1 MYRLISATQV
11 VAALLAIFAVCSP
24 VVAEPL
30 IVDVWPGKTPGD
42 AGIAGQE
49 STRTYE
55 SAIIA
60 GPTKLITNV
69 TRPTLTVYRP
79 AKEKNAGTAMII
91 CPGGGYH
98 DLFWELEGEEVA
110 AWLNSLGMTG
120 IILKYRV
127 PRRPA
132 DVKGEPPLGPQLDAQ
147 RAVSLV
153 RSRAAEWGID
163 PKRIGMIGFSAGGHL
178 ALATA
183 TGFEKRT
190 YEPIDVVDEVS
201 CRPDFAVLC
210 YSGYLKA
217 KEKDATSAGI
227 HVPAGTPP
235 ILLAHSSDDTIS
247 DAEHSVFMYLALKR
261 AGVPAELHV
270 FASGNHDFGVR
281 QNEKLPSAWTQLCVR
296 WLASLGLLSTNA
308 SLTSKA
314 GAPTATVSKPA
325 DASPAAAQPAD
336 DIRELKLKQWAPKPM
351 LVVKQTSVE
360 RPKSPAIDVHNH
372 LGAGKQFL
380 TPDRVGRYL
389 QEMNEAGV
397 ATVVNLDGG
406 WGEQLKETL
415 SVLDEAHPG
424 RFLTFAQ
431 INFDGIDDDGWTERE
446 TAQLEKSFQA
456 GAKGLKFHKSLGL
469 GYRYKDGRLMPA
481 DDPKLA
487 PIFETCERFR
497 RPVMIHTGDPAAFF
511 TPLDRFNERWHE
523 LNEHPNWLFFGD
535 RFPPREELLKQF
547 ANVVA
552 AHPNTTF
559 IGAHFGNNAEDLAT
573 VGRWLDAYPN
583 LYVDIDARIS
593 ELGRQPYT
601 ARRFLIKY
609 RDRVLFGTDT
619 TPRREAYRTYYRF
632 LETDDEY
639 FDCAASHHLQG
650 FWMIYGISLPDE
662 VLESVYRTNAERVL
676 LRVPKTAASGDD
688 PAKAVESRR

>member
-1 MYRLISATQV
+1 MKRSTF
-11 VAALLAIFAVCSP
+11 AALCILPLLTSAA
-24 VVAEPL
+24 VAEPL
-30 IVDVWPGKTPGD
+30 VVDVWPGKTPADVGVE
-42 AGIAGQE
+42 GQE
-49 STRTYE
+49 TSRSYE
-55 SAIIA
+55 SDIIE

-69 TRPTLTVYRP
+69 THPTLTIYRP
-79 AKEKNAGTAMII
+79 AKEKNTGTAMII

-98 DLFWELEGEEVA
+98 NLFWELEGEEVA
-110 AWLNSLGMTG
+110 AWLNSHGMTG

-127 PRRPA
+127 PRRPG
-132 DVKGEPPLGPQLDAQ
+132 DVKGEPPLGPLLDAQ

-153 RSRAAEWGID
+153 RNRAAEWGIN
-163 PKRIGMIGFSAGGHL
+163 PQRIGMIGFSAGGHL

-183 TGFEKRT
+183 TSFEQRT
-190 YEPIDVVDEVS
+190 YEPIDDVDKVS

-217 KEKDATSAGI
+217 KDKDAISPGL
-227 HVPAGTPP
+227 HVPDNTPP

-281 QNEKLPSAWTQLCVR
+281 QNDKLPSSWTQLCLR
-296 WLASLGLLSTNA
+296 WLTSIGIVGRTVAVDVVPSEKPST
-308 SLTSKA
+308 
-314 GAPTATVSKPA
+314 
-325 DASPAAAQPAD
+325 D
-336 DIRELKLKQWAPKPM
+336 DIRALKLKDWSPKPM
-351 LVVKQTSVE
+351 LVVKQTTVE
-360 RPKSPAIDVHNH
+360 RPMFPAIDVHNH
-372 LGAGKQFL
+372 LGAGKSFL

-415 SVLDEAHPG
+415 AVLDDAHPG

-431 INFDGIDDDGWTERE
+431 INFDAIDDKGWTERE
-446 TAQLEKSFQA
+446 TARLEASFQT
-456 GAKGLKFHKSLGL
+456 GAKGLKFHKTLGL
-469 GYRYKDGRLMPA
+469 GVRYKDGRLMPV

-487 PIFETCERFR
+487 AIFETCAKHK
-497 RPVMIHTGDPAAFF
+497 RPVMIHTADPAAFF

-523 LNEHPNWLFFGD
+523 LNEHPNWLFYGEQ
-535 RFPPREELLKQF
+535 FPSREELLRQF
-547 ANVVA
+547 SNVVA
-552 AHPNTTF
+552 AHPDTTF

-573 VGRWLDAYPN
+573 VGNWLDAYPN
-583 LYVDIDARIS
+583 LYIDIDARIS

-601 ARRFLIKY
+601 TRRFLIKY
-609 RDRVLFGTDT
+609 ANRVMFGTDT
-619 TPRREAYRTYYRF
+619 TPGREAYRIYYRF

-650 FWMIYGISLPDE
+650 FWMIYGISLPKE
-662 VLESVYRTNAERVL
+662 VLENVYRKNAERVL
-676 LRVPKTAASGDD
+676 LRAPETAGFGQGTTD
-688 PAKAVESRR
+688 PAAAH